1 MSREHALRSDHV
13 RAAHRLALPGGD
25 PRPVAVRRPVVV
37 IDPLDPAYRWCVY
50 CGADCWPEPEA
61 QRHHRD
67 CPVRTGL
74 YPVRAA
80 EIGPYGFRCCRCPV
94 VLAVGDCYVLIG
106 SEAVCVGCG
115 TAVIM

>member
-1 MSREHALRSDHV
+1 M
-13 RAAHRLALPGGD
+13 
-25 PRPVAVRRPVVV
+25 VAFPDF
-37 IDPLDPAYRWCVY
+37 DPLDPAYRWCVY

-67 CPVRTGL
+67 CPARTGL

-115 TAVIM
+115 TGCALLRR